1 MDCREGCA
9 ACCIYLSISS
19 PIPGMPNGK
28 PAGVRCI
35 HLSDDLKCT
44 IFHSPD
50 RPRVCNGFKAEKL
63 FCGESAQEAYKIL
76 AGLENINVADNIKR
90 SSKL

>member
-9 ACCIYLSISS
+9 ACCIYVSISS

-35 HLSDDLKCT
+35 NLSEDLKCT
-44 IFHSPD
+44 IFESSQ
-50 RPRVCNGFKAEKL
+50 RPKVCEGFKPEKL
-63 FCGESAQEAYKIL
+63 FCGDSANEAYSIL
-76 AGLENINVADNIKR
+76 AGLEGIPV
-90 SSKL
+90 

>member
-1 MDCREGCA
+1 MKCREGCA

-35 HLSDDLKCT
+35 HLSEDLKCN
-44 IFHSPD
+44 IFTSPD
-50 RPRVCNGFKAEKL
+50 RPKVCAGFIPEKL